1 MIRRTDYMV
10 NKVIAVALAT
20 LLIGCSPKVVEDLY
34 WVDQYGEL
42 VPIIVT
48 QKEDTTVYDFGT
60 IIMQPDS
67 TWRPDTI
74 NNIRH

>member
-1 MIRRTDYMV
+1 MKRMVYMGY
-10 NKVIAVALAT
+10 KVITIALAA

-60 IIMQPDS
+60 IIMQPDT

>member
-1 MIRRTDYMV
+1 MKTKTYIT
-10 NKVIAVALAT
+10 IAIAS
-20 LLIGCSPKVVEDLY
+20 LLTACSLERSQDLY

-48 QKEDTTVYDFGT
+48 QKKDTTVYDFGT
-60 IIMQPDS
+60 IIMYPDT

-74 NNIRH
+74 NNIIH

>member
-1 MIRRTDYMV
+1 M
-10 NKVIAVALAT
+10 NKYITMAIAS
-20 LLIGCSPKVVEDLY
+20 LLTGCSPKVTQDLY

-60 IIMQPDS
+60 IIMYPDT

-74 NNIRH
+74 NNIIH

>member
-1 MIRRTDYMV
+1 MKRMVYMRH
-10 NKVIAVALAT
+10 KVTTIALAA
-20 LLIGCSPKVVEDLY
+20 LLIGCSPKVTQDLY

-42 VPIIVT
+42 VPIIIT
-48 QKEDTTVYDFGT
+48 QREDTTVYDFGT
-60 IIMQPDS
+60 IIMQPDT

>member
-1 MIRRTDYMV
+1 M
-10 NKVIAVALAT
+10 NKIAITIGTILT
-20 LLIGCSPKVVEDLY
+20 LIGCSPKVTQDLY

-60 IIMQPDS
+60 IIMQPDT